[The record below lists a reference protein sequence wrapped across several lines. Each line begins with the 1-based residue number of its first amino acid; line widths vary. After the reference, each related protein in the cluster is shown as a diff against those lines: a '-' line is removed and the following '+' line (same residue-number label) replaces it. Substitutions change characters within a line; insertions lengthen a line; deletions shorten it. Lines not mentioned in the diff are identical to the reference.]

1 MKALV
6 VYYSRTGNTEKVGKA
21 LAKGLGADTE
31 EIIDK
36 KNRKTPL
43 IGFIRSG
50 YHALK
55 EKETKIEEIKHD
67 PSAYD
72 LVVIGTPVWAGSIT
86 PAVRTYLNR
95 YRDKLPEVVFY
106 STSGGGELERVYQQ
120 LKDCSGKSPLCTF
133 DVVDKNIKKD
143 EYRGKIE
150 RTSNKIQTL
159 QK

>member
-55 EKETKIEEIKHD
+55 EKERRIEESSTTRPHTTWSSSELRSGRVLSLLQFVHISTVTEISCLK
-67 PSAYD
+67 
-72 LVVIGTPVWAGSIT
+72 W
-86 PAVRTYLNR
+86 
-95 YRDKLPEVVFY
+95 Y
-106 STSGGGELERVYQQ
+106 STAPLEAEN
-120 LKDCSGKSPLCTF
+120 LKGYINS
-133 DVVDKNIKKD
+133 
-143 EYRGKIE
+143 
-150 RTSNKIQTL
+150 
-159 QK
+159 